1 MSLDHSTQGK
11 EIKLTQV
18 ELDKLPEYSCSLPTG
33 TTVGKRWK
41 RNANAYG
48 GGPPEDP
55 PYWWIG
61 EYTEHPTD
69 DTLVNITWT
78 RVRLMAPYRPGRM
91 ARLMISLGLLLPNKM
106 MEVK

>member
-1 MSLDHSTQGK
+1 MSLDHSTRGK

-41 RNANAYG
+41 RDANAYQG
-48 GGPPEDP
+48 LSKGTLSA
-55 PYWWIG
+55 WWIG
-61 EYTEHPTD
+61 EYVDHPNPAM
-69 DTLVNITWT
+69 VNITWT

-91 ARLMISLGLLLPNKM
+91 ARFMISLGLLLPNKM
-106 MEVK
+106 VEVK